1 MKRTNSNQVTGS
13 EQSDTRHETVASFAR
28 LQSHRI
34 SKEATGHHKAPL
46 PSRAKRKI
54 LKSSRG
60 HFVGEAVFNRSEV
73 RQRLGFGSLTEHDVA
88 LCLLYR
94 RDVVDLEE
102 QLAALPFVK
111 PNGKASEH
119 HFDFRATFT
128 GGLRICVSVKP
139 ERIAQT
145 YEYKAIMDCIKQ
157 AAIGNICDDVRTI
170 TERNICPIELH
181 NAKLFHSAR
190 DAEPELDT
198 LITAGL
204 KTLEGVVSIGSFL
217 DTIGVHG
224 AGFRSVARAI
234 HCGQIKMFNSG
245 KITGRTLITR
255 GGHS

>member
-1 MKRTNSNQVTGS
+1 MNRTKANRNSKSWQP
-13 EQSDTRHETVASFAR
+13 DASREMVSPFDGLMA
-28 LQSHRI
+28 HRI
-34 SKEATGHHKAPL
+34 SKVATGHHKAPL

-54 LKSSRG
+54 PKSSRG
-60 HFVGEAVFNRSEV
+60 HFVGEAVFNRCEV
-73 RQRLGFGSLTEHDVA
+73 RQRLGFGSLIEHDA
-88 LCLLYR
+88 GLCLLYR

-111 PNGKASEH
+111 PDGRASVH
-119 HFDFRATFT
+119 YFDFRATFLS
-128 GGLRICVSVKP
+128 GLRICISVKK
-139 ERIAQT
+139 EKIAQS
-145 YEYKAIMDCIKQ
+145 YEYKAVMDCIKQ

-170 TERNICPIELH
+170 TERNICPTELH

-190 DAEPELDT
+190 DAEPELDA

-234 HCGQIKMFNSG
+234 LCGQAKMFDGG

-255 GGHS
+255 GGRS